1 MRNSPAVII
10 SFPNEQ
16 AAEAAAAAAAAT
28 TLAEMSLAQW
38 AHGLPLSKG
47 AGNPDGQEGA

>member
-16 AAEAAAAAAAAT
+16 AAAAAAAAAT

>member
-16 AAEAAAAAAAAT
+16 AVAAAAAAT

>member
-16 AAEAAAAAAAAT
+16 AAAAAAAAAAT

>member
-16 AAEAAAAAAAAT
+16 AVAAAT

-38 AHGLPLSKG
+38 VHGLPLSKG

>member
-16 AAEAAAAAAAAT
+16 AAEAAAAT